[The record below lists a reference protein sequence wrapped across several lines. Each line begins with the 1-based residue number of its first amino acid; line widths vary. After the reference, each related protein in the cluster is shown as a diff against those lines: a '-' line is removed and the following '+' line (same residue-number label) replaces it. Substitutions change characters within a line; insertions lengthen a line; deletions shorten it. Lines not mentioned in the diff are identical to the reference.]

1 MIDADIARRDAL
13 AERLFEATLG
23 ALELFSIHLGYRLGL
38 YAELAA
44 GGPASAGELAA
55 RAGID
60 RRYAREWLEQQAVAG
75 FLEVAEEGDAEE
87 RRFALP
93 AAHVEV
99 LADPDSP
106 AFVAPF
112 GPMLAGIGGV
122 LGEVVEAYRSGA
134 GVPYSHYGHDFR
146 AGQGAINRPVF
157 MHDLPGW
164 IGELPG
170 VGGRLSAGEPLRIAD
185 VGCGQGFSTV
195 SIARAFPDADVEGFD
210 LDAASVADARRGAAD
225 AGVAVRFTEVDAG
238 GIAGRGPFDLICILE
253 ALHDMAHP
261 AEALAAARA
270 ALAPGGGVLVVDE
283 RVAESFEAP
292 GDPVER
298 IMYGWS
304 VTHCLPA
311 SREEEDSEALGTAL
325 RIDVVRDL
333 ARRAGFADAEV
344 LPVENDFFRLYWL
357 AA

>member
-1 MIDADIARRDAL
+1 MIDADLARRDAL
-13 AERLFEATLG
+13 AERVFEATVG
-23 ALELFSIHLGYRLGL
+23 ALELFSIHLGHQLGL
-38 YAELAA
+38 YEDLAA
-44 GGPASAGELAA
+44 GGPANAGELAD

-75 FLEVAEEGDAEE
+75 FLEVVEEGAAEE

-93 AAHVEV
+93 AAHLEV
-99 LADPDSP
+99 FADPESA

-112 GPMLAGIGGV
+112 GPLLAGIGGA
-122 LGEVVEAYRSGA
+122 LPEVVEAYRTGA
-134 GVPYSHYGHDFR
+134 GVPYARYGADFR

-157 MHDLPGW
+157 MSELPGW
-164 IGELPG
+164 IAGLPG
-170 VGGRLSAGEPLRIAD
+170 VGGRLGAGEPLRIAD
-185 VGCGQGFSTV
+185 VGCGQGFSTI
-195 SIARAFPDADVEGFD
+195 SIGRAFPQAHVEGFD
-210 LDAASVADARRGAAD
+210 LDVASIDEAREKAAA
-225 AGVAVRFTEVDAG
+225 AGVDVAFTRIDAG
-238 GIAGRGPFDLICILE
+238 GIAGAGPFDLVCILE

-261 AEALAAARA
+261 ADALAAARA

-283 RVAESFEAP
+283 RVAERFEAP

-311 SREEEDSEALGTAL
+311 SREEADSEALGTAL
-325 RIDVVRDL
+325 RIDVVREL
-333 ARRAGFADAEV
+333 AERAGFAGAEV

-357 AA
+357 AG